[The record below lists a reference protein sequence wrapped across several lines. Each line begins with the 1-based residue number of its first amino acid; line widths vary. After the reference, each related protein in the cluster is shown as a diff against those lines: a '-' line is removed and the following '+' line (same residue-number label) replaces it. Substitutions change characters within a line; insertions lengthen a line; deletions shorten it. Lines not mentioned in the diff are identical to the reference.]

1 MYLDVFIGAVDVPGF
16 SWGESPADND
26 YSAVVPRFI
35 SHAIPDSYEAFFE
48 LKDRINKGHYTSK
61 AIDWGTWAARVS
73 KAQIVEFM
81 QSMYGKDVMEE
92 NSEHTD
98 SARMTELIVL
108 VKNLDDRQTYALVAR
123 ES

>member
-1 MYLDVFIGAVDVPGF
+1 MCQVFH
-16 SWGESPADND
+16 GENRLPIMTIPLS
-26 YSAVVPRFI
+26 Y
-35 SHAIPDSYEAFFE
+35 PDSSAMRSLIPMRLFFE

>member
-48 LKDRINKGHYTSK
+48 LKDRINKGQYTSK
-61 AIDWGTWAARVS
+61 AIDWGTWLH
-73 KAQIVEFM
+73 E
-81 QSMYGKDVMEE
+81 
-92 NSEHTD
+92 
-98 SARMTELIVL
+98 SAKLKSLSSCRACMVRTSWKRTASTPTL
-108 VKNLDDRQTYALVAR
+108 QG
-123 ES
+123 